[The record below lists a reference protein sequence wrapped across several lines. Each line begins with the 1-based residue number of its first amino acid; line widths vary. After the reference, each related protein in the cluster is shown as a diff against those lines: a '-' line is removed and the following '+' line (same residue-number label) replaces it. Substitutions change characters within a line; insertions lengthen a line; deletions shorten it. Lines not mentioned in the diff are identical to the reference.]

1 MHVCVVWVFVLLK
14 LHEADTDDIDVR
26 LVDFGSAFVVGETGE
41 AGPKNDSG
49 TIAYRYVVQVSLCAA
64 AAAEAEAAVA
74 L

>member
-1 MHVCVVWVFVLLK
+1 MCACACACVILLMVK

-49 TIAYRYVVQVSLCAA
+49 TIAYR
-64 AAAEAEAAVA
+64 
-74 L
+74 